1 MTTAPTAE
9 GRMPDDLSRWVARL
23 TAALDVEP
31 AAVDIAAVLALAKE
45 TAHGVA
51 RPAAPVSAFVVGLA
65 AGRAGGSPADIERAM
80 TATRELLLTA
90 ELGSEA
96 DA

>member
-1 MTTAPTAE
+1 MTIPTAE
-9 GRMPDDLSRWVARL
+9 DPTPGDLRRWVARL
-23 TAALDVEP
+23 TAALDVDP
-31 AAVDIAAVLALAKE
+31 AAVDIGAVLALAKE

-65 AGRAGGSPADIERAM
+65 AGLAGGSAADAERA
-80 TATRELLLTA
+80 TAVTRELLRTA